1 MKLHLTSND
10 GELLDSLTISA
21 DEFRRQHASPF
32 SVLSS
37 LWPGED
43 ALENDDTPEED

>member
-1 MKLHLTSND
+1 MKLILTTND
-10 GELLDSLTISA
+10 GELLDSLTIGA
-21 DEFRRQHASPF
+21 DEFRRQHASS